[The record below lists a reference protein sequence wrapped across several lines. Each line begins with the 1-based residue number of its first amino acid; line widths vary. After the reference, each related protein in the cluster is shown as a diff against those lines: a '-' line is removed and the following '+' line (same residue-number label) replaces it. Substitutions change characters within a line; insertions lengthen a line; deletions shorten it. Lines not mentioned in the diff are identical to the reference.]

1 MKKNGKLRM
10 LFQRLWR
17 RDNLCIKNILLMF
30 KKKLN
35 LTPDPGTAGEGKE
48 KKPAAEKE
56 NHIKKGTKGKGK
68 QKQGAKEKQKEDK
81 FLK

>member
-1 MKKNGKLRM
+1 
-10 LFQRLWR
+10 
-17 RDNLCIKNILLMF
+17 MF

-35 LTPDPGTAGEGKE
+35 LFPHPGTAGEGKE

-68 QKQGAKEKQKEDK
+68 QKKGAKEKQKEEDK